1 MAVLRDL
8 DRQIGRIERAI
19 RWAPRPYHL
28 VVLSDH
34 GQTQGATFEERTGET
49 LAELVGRLCGAAA
62 SGDPDAEA
70 GRTESTAWLRQ
81 ARGDARRAVG
91 RRPALGAGA
100 PIVLASGS
108 LGLVTLP
115 GDPAD

>member
-1 MAVLRDL
+1 MLRDL
-8 DRQIGRIERAI
+8 DRQIGRIERAF

-34 GQTQGATFEERTGET
+34 GQTQGATFAERTGET
-49 LAELVGRLCGAAA
+49 LADLVGRLCGAAA

-81 ARGDARRAVG
+81 ARGDDDELSAPAGVGGSDRAGVGEPRAGHPAR
-91 RRPALGAGA
+91 
-100 PIVLASGS
+100 
-108 LGLVTLP
+108 VTT
-115 GDPAD
+115 GG